1 MNKRNF
7 LIVAGGFA
15 FFTLLQVGSK
25 HNKVAIKSDP
35 QIIKLDHDEQY
46 WQNHLSEAQYAILRT
61 GATEPRYSSK
71 YTNFF
76 QDGTYCC
83 IACDLDLFLSEMKY
97 DSNTGWPSFYDH
109 IHGHLETYTDLKG
122 MWPKTG
128 YRCAR
133 CGGHHGHLIMDGPL
147 PSGQRWCN
155 NGQVLKF
162 KPA

>member
-15 FFTLLQVGSK
+15 LFTLLQVSSK
-25 HNKVAIKSDP
+25 HNKVAIKANP
-35 QIIKLDHDEQY
+35 EIMKLDHDDQY
-46 WQNHLSEAQYAILRT
+46 WRNNLSEAQYAILRT

-71 YTNFF
+71 YTKFY
-76 QDGTYCC
+76 QEGTYCC
-83 IACDLDLFLSEMKY
+83 IACDLDLFRSEMKY
-97 DSNTGWPSFYDH
+97 DSNTGWPSFHDH
-109 IHGHLETYTDLKG
+109 IHGHFETYTDLKG

-155 NGQVLKF
+155 NGQVLTF

>member
-15 FFTLLQVGSK
+15 LFTFFQASSK
-25 HNKVAIKSDP
+25 HNKVAIKAAP
-35 QIIKLDHDEQY
+35 HIQKLDQDDEY
-46 WQNHLSEAQYAILRT
+46 WRKKLSEAEFAILRT

-71 YTNFF
+71 FAKFYK
-76 QDGTYCC
+76 QGVYSC
-83 IACDLDLFLSEMKY
+83 IACDLELFSSDMKY
-97 DSNTGWPSFYDH
+97 NSNTGWPSFNDH

-122 MWPKTG
+122 IWPQTG

-133 CGGHHGHLIMDGPL
+133 CSGHHGHLIMDGPL
-147 PSGQRWCN
+147 PTGQRWCN

-162 KPA
+162 LPA